1 MPIITAYKEDLEKI
15 VTHVKL
21 ELGAL
26 RTGRATPALVENV
39 VVDVYG
45 ARQPIKAVGS
55 IMVGDAKTLWI
66 DVWDKNTL
74 KDVEKAISQA
84 NIGLMPIVDNN
95 RIRLSLPPLT
105 EESRKELVKVLHGK
119 IEESRIAMRGVRE
132 KVKASITDAERA
144 KEITD
149 DDRYDEIE
157 KLEGVIKEYI
167 GKIDELGK
175 QKEQEIMTI

>member
-1 MPIITAYKEDLEKI
+1 MPVITNYKDDLEKI

-26 RTGRATPALVENV
+26 RTGRATPALVENI

-55 IMVGDAKTLWI
+55 ILVSDAKTLLI
-66 DVWDKNTL
+66 DVWDKSTL

-84 NIGLMPIVDNN
+84 NIGLMPIIDNN
-95 RIRLSLPPLT
+95 RIRLSLPQMT
-105 EESRKELVKVLHGK
+105 EDNRKDMVKILNAK
-119 IEESRIAMRGVRE
+119 LEESRISMRGVRE

-149 DDRYDEIE
+149 DDRYDEID
-157 KLEGVIKEYI
+157 KLEAVIKEYV

-175 QKEQEIMTI
+175 QKEVEIMTI